1 MSAPRSS
8 PRVLIV
14 DDEADLRE
22 LLEITLLKMGLDVDS
37 AENLAQAR
45 AYLAQAQGPADAG
58 GSGGNGGNGG
68 NGGAAGPGPYAL
80 VLTDMRLPDGL
91 GLELVREVSATFR
104 NTPIAVVTAYG
115 SADNAVVALK
125 AGAFDYISKPVALD
139 QLRVMVQS
147 ALRLNAPPAET
158 PGAAPREASRLK
170 GESAVMQ
177 ALRAQIARLARSM
190 APIAINGES
199 GSGKELAAREIH
211 AQSSRAGKPFI
222 AVNCGAIPEAL
233 MEAEFFGYRKGAFTG
248 AADERDGFFQ
258 AANGGTLMLDEVAD
272 LPLAMQVKL
281 LRAIQERRVR
291 KIGATAEEAVDVR
304 IISATH
310 KNLEQLV
317 EQGAFRQDL
326 FYRLNVIELS
336 LPPLRERAD
345 DLGVLTDAILARL
358 GTFDQKVVL
367 GPGVLDA
374 LRGYAFPGNVR
385 ELENILERAL
395 AFANDGV
402 IEVRDLALKG
412 NRAADMP
419 PGYVPPPAELRADAA
434 AAPAGAA
441 QAAPVRAPSAV
452 PQGFMPLPGA
462 PERTA
467 PPAGAYPAGAH
478 PTGTHPAGIHPA
490 GANPAGAPAAPA
502 ASVAHAAHVTPAS
515 DGAGAAARP
524 APPLPPLDALPSN
537 LPDYLA
543 QVERDII
550 MRALAQTQ
558 YNRTQAASLLGISFR
573 QLRYQMQKLN
583 IQEPE
588 A

>member
-1 MSAPRSS
+1 MSARGSQRA
-8 PRVLIV
+8 PRVLVV

-22 LLEITLLKMGLDVDS
+22 LLELTLLKMGLDVDS
-37 AENLAQAR
+37 AETLAQAR
-45 AYLAQAQGPADAG
+45 ALLATQDREYQ
-58 GSGGNGGNGG
+58 
-68 NGGAAGPGPYAL
+68 L

-91 GLELVREVSATFR
+91 GLELVREVSATYK
-104 NTPIAVVTAYG
+104 NTPIAVVTAFG

-147 ALRLNAPPAET
+147 ALRLNVAPEADQAPSAE
-158 PGAAPREASRLK
+158 PVASRLK
-170 GESAVMQ
+170 GDSAVIQ

-291 KIGATAEEAVDVR
+291 KIGATSEEPVDVR

-310 KNLEQLV
+310 KNLAQCV
-317 EQGAFRQDL
+317 EQGGFRQDL

-336 LPPLRERAD
+336 LPPLRDRAD
-345 DLGVLTDAILARL
+345 DLGVLTAAILERL
-358 GTFDQKVVL
+358 GTFDHQVVL
-367 GPGVLDA
+367 GEGVLDA
-374 LRGYAFPGNVR
+374 LRGYSFPGNVR

-395 AFANDGV
+395 AFADDGV
-402 IEVRDLALKG
+402 IEVEDLALKG
-412 NRAADMP
+412 ARVAEAPAVEAASQASSP
-419 PGYVPPPAELRADAA
+419 SLSSSPAPA
-434 AAPAGAA
+434 AAP
-441 QAAPVRAPSAV
+441 
-452 PQGFMPLPGA
+452 L
-462 PERTA
+462 
-467 PPAGAYPAGAH
+467 
-478 PTGTHPAGIHPA
+478 
-490 GANPAGAPAAPA
+490 
-502 ASVAHAAHVTPAS
+502 AS
-515 DGAGAAARP
+515 
-524 APPLPPLDALPSN
+524 DALPSN
-537 LPDYLA
+537 LPDYLN
-543 QVERDII
+543 QIERDII
-550 MRALAQTQ
+550 LRALAQTQ
-558 YNRTQAASLLGISFR
+558 FNRTQAAQLLGISFR

-588 A
+588 T